1 MYPLVIKKAMYPV
14 TLESVWDTN
23 IKILEVLT
31 CMEPIISEEM
41 RKKLKDEEEL
51 ERAINDIFFGHLW

>member
-41 RKKLKDEEEL
+41 
-51 ERAINDIFFGHLW
+51 